1 MGTTAT
7 RREKNGTKLLQQ
19 KKILLR
25 NQHSTNEYWNIYHQ
39 LQANGDN
46 LKNEINF
53 HVIFEII

>member
-25 NQHSTNEYWNIYHQ
+25 NQHSTNEY
-39 LQANGDN
+39 
-46 LKNEINF
+46 
-53 HVIFEII
+53 